1 MKHKAQPT
9 PPEQEQVQNPHDRFL
24 KRTLEDLEKVQGTL
38 EGVLPP
44 ALFARLNFP
53 TLQKEDTSYIDHKL
67 KQFFSDIV
75 YNCRTVDDI
84 PLKITFLFEHKSY
97 PPDYPHL
104 QLLRYM
110 LEIWDRQVKDKQS
123 LSLVL
128 PILIYHGK
136 EPWVYQPFKNHFPGD
151 FDKDLGKYVPLFDFL
166 VANFQQATYA
176 EINEQ
181 FRLPSLRIAFRLMK
195 SIRDENLSEKLMN
208 ILEGLTELEKEESER
223 KYFETIIVY
232 LLYGSRIEVEKIM
245 ESLYNISQNIG
256 EFADS
261 PAMQLI
267 RKGREE
273 GRAES
278 WAEAKK
284 LIEERQKA
292 IDEAKKRIEEEQRKV
307 IEAKQK
313 AKAEKKATIRRM
325 LKAKMTKALI
335 SSLLE
340 LKPKQLEGF
349 IKEIEQEEKKRK
361 EEK

>member
-44 ALFARLNFP
+44 ALFARLNFS

-151 FDKDLGKYVPLFDFL
+151 FDEDLGKYVPLFDFL

-176 EINEQ
+176 EIDEQ

-195 SIRDENLSEKLMN
+195 SIRDEDLPEKLKE
-208 ILEGLTELEKEESER
+208 IFEGISSLEKEESER
-223 KYFETIIVY
+223 KFFETIIVY
-232 LLYGSRIEVEKIM
+232 LLYVRKKDLDKVM
-245 ESLYNISQNIG
+245 ENMYQISQESG
-256 EFADS
+256 EYADS
-261 PAMQLI
+261 IAMQLI
-267 RKGREE
+267 RRGREE
-273 GRAES
+273 G

-292 IDEAKKRIEEEQRKV
+292 IDEAKKIIEEERK
-307 IEAKQK
+307 K
-313 AKAEKKATIRRM
+313 AKAEKKATIQRM
-325 LKAKMTKALI
+325 LKAKMTKSLI

-340 LKPKQLEGF
+340 LKPKQLENF

>member
-1 MKHKAQPT
+1 MKNKAQPT

-44 ALFARLNFP
+44 ALFARLNFS

-151 FDKDLGKYVPLFDFL
+151 FDEDLGKYVPLFDFL

-176 EINEQ
+176 EIDEQ

-195 SIRDENLSEKLMN
+195 SIRDEDLPEKLKE
-208 ILEGLTELEKEESER
+208 IFEGISSLEKEESER
-223 KYFETIIVY
+223 KFFETIIVY
-232 LLYGSRIEVEKIM
+232 LLYVRKKDLDKVM
-245 ESLYNISQNIG
+245 ENMYQISQESG
-256 EFADS
+256 EYADS
-261 PAMQLI
+261 IAMQLI

-292 IDEAKKRIEEEQRKV
+292 IDEAKKIIEEERK
-307 IEAKQK
+307 K
-313 AKAEKKATIRRM
+313 AKAEKKATIQRM
-325 LKAKMTKALI
+325 LKAKMTKSLI